1 MSSSTAS
8 PPPPA
13 ASAPSGLQELR
24 AVWAQFPDRWAVLA
38 LLAAWVALFHW
49 LGNSTLGYTN
59 TKSLFGWWYWTMTVQ
74 ATNEQGEVEFSRVLN
89 GDEFHAWIIPAVVLG
104 LIWIRRSA
112 ILALPKGVCW
122 PALGLVIAALA
133 LHFLGYLIQQTRVS
147 VMAFFLGVYGL
158 TGLLWGWGW
167 LRSVAFP
174 FLLFVFCVPLGA
186 AAEPL
191 TVPLRLVAT
200 KCTALFC
207 DIVLGIDVIQEGN
220 RLYDP
225 AHSYSYE
232 VAMVCSGIKSLTTIV
247 AFGVIYAY
255 LGFQSW
261 WRRSL
266 IVATAIPMA
275 VAANVCRLSL
285 IIIAAETFSPEA
297 GNYVH
302 DSGLLSL
309 VPYIPAFGG
318 MLLLGWWLR
327 EDRKPRT
334 PRTPSAGSVL
344 MPATETEAKQS

>member
-1 MSSSTAS
+1 
-8 PPPPA
+8 
-13 ASAPSGLQELR
+13 
-24 AVWAQFPDRWAVLA
+24 VVA
-38 LLAAWVALFHW
+38 LLAVWVALFHW

-74 ATNEQGEVEFSRVLN
+74 ATNPQGEVEFSRVLN
-89 GDEFHAWIIPAVVLG
+89 GDEFHAWIIPLVVLG
-104 LIWIRRSA
+104 LIWVRRSA
-112 ILALPKGVCW
+112 ILALPKRVCW
-122 PALGLVIAALA
+122 PALALVLVALA
-133 LHFLGYLIQQTRVS
+133 FHFLGYLVQQTRIS
-147 VMAFFLGVYGL
+147 VLAFFLGIYGL
-158 TGLLWGWGW
+158 TGLFWGAGW
-167 LRSVAFP
+167 LRSVTFP
-174 FLLFVFCVPLGA
+174 FLLFIFCVPLGA

-200 KCTALFC
+200 RCTSLFC
-207 DIVLGIDVIQEGN
+207 DGVLGIGVIQEGN
-220 RLYDP
+220 RLFDP
-225 AHSYSYE
+225 AHTYSYE
-232 VAMVCSGIKSLTTIV
+232 VAMVCSGIKSLTTIL

-261 WRRSL
+261 WRRCL

-302 DSGLLSL
+302 DSGFLSL

-327 EDRKPRT
+327 EDRRPRAART
-334 PRTPSAGSVL
+334 PAEGPVL
-344 MPATETEAKQS
+344 MPNAETEPKQP